1 MKTTRFISLWAIAL
15 CALIGLSSCNKPL
28 VATPDAVPVQLD
40 REETWSLM
48 NLDGEIIAEN
58 EFDAVPSAVYNG
70 RFVVENDSTG
80 CWIYDIADPTKEIND
95 EAFTQLTSFVTGY
108 AYGTR
113 GDSGIL
119 VVDRDGNV
127 VKELPDDIATISISP
142 FGNTD
147 LVIYSDI
154 NQKYGYMTPKG
165 EIAINAQWEKCN
177 EFNEGKALVKDEDG
191 RWLCINES
199 GKELFILDKNDSPVG
214 AFINGWLAVEDNK
227 NDRFRFVDANG
238 ETIVKLKAKQ
248 SANPFI
254 ANDRVIVKDY
264 EDDEYILMKDL
275 DVDKGEK
282 IKTFDKIYPIGLD
295 GKRYASRKS
304 SDSDWIIIDENGEK
318 IGNSRF
324 ERLSDNLTGYGL
336 ILASEDKESPYTLY
350 NNNGEAINN
359 KIELNDVR
367 LAIRSWIKS
376 PKAYNKRMVDQVIEV
391 IGSADKFGGKY
402 NIPTI
407 TATSKSEDIYKNLG
421 CEYAEK
427 AYYRTYG
434 YNPYYIGQNSD
445 IAINGYNKCD
455 LYVIFNK
462 TPITSGY
469 YGWSR
474 YFNFADV
481 NPIAGG
487 VEIYLDNDE
496 KAATMTAFVNE
507 LKAKGWKQ
515 SPEQQFAFE
524 GANDHYVFI
533 IPTRDGIL
541 TIHSFAK
548 LNAEKLFKN
557 AEEYSSEYIIKVS
570 LSTKKT
576 TAEIEG
582 SEFGAG

>member
-1 MKTTRFISLWAIAL
+1 MKTTRFISLWTIAL
-15 CALIGLSSCNKPL
+15 CTLIGLSSCNKPL
-28 VATPDAVPVQLD
+28 VVTPDAVPVQLD

-48 NLDGEIIAEN
+48 TLDGEIIAEN

-80 CWIYDIADPTKEIND
+80 CWIYDIANPTKEIND

-113 GDSGIL
+113 DGSGIL

-199 GKELFILDKNDSPVG
+199 GKEIFRLDKNDSPVG

-227 NDRFRFVDANG
+227 NDRFRFVDTNG
-238 ETIVKLKAKQ
+238 ETIIKLKAKQ
-248 SANPFI
+248 SANPLI
-254 ANDRVIVKDY
+254 ANNRVIIKDY

-318 IGNSRF
+318 VGKSRF
-324 ERLSDNLTGYGL
+324 ERLNDNLTTFGL
-336 ILASEDKESPYTLY
+336 ILATEDEDSPYTLY
-350 NNNGEAINN
+350 NNNGEVIND
-359 KIELNDVR
+359 KIELKDAR
-367 LAIRSWIKS
+367 LPIRSWIKS

-421 CEYAEK
+421 CESAEK

-515 SPEQQFAFE
+515 SPEQQYAFE
-524 GANDHYVFI
+524 GANDQYVYI

-557 AEEYSSEYIIKVS
+557 AEDYSAEYIIKVS
-570 LSTKKT
+570 LSANKT
-576 TAEIEG
+576 AAGIEG

>member
-1 MKTTRFISLWAIAL
+1 MT
-15 CALIGLSSCNKPL
+15 
-28 VATPDAVPVQLD
+28 
-40 REETWSLM
+40 
-48 NLDGEIIAEN
+48 LDGEIIAEN
-58 EFDAVPSAVYNG
+58 EFDAVPSAVFNG

-95 EAFTQLTSFVTGY
+95 EAFTQLTSFITGY

-113 GDSGIL
+113 SDSGFL

-154 NQKYGYMTPKG
+154 NQKYGYLTPKG

-177 EFNEGKALVKDEDG
+177 EFNEGKAIVKDDG
-191 RWLCINES
+191 RWICINES
-199 GKELFILDKNDSPVG
+199 GEELFTLDKNDSPVG
-214 AFINGWLAVEDNK
+214 AFINGWLAVEDNE

-350 NNNGEAINN
+350 NNNGEAIND

-376 PKAYNKRMVDQVIEV
+376 PKAYNKRLVDQVIEV
-391 IGSADKFGGKY
+391 IGSADDFGGKY

-407 TATSKSEDIYKNLG
+407 TATSKSEDIYTNLG
-421 CEYAEK
+421 FESAQK
-427 AYYRTYG
+427 AYYKTYG
-434 YNPYYIGQNSD
+434 YNPYYTGQNSD
-445 IAINGYNKCD
+445 IAINDYSKCD
-455 LYVIFNK
+455 FYVIFNK
-462 TPITSGY
+462 LPISSGY
-469 YGWSR
+469 YGWNR
-474 YFNFADV
+474 YFYYTDV

-487 VEIYLDNDE
+487 VDIYLDSDE
-496 KAATMTAFVNE
+496 KTATITAFANS
-507 LKAKGWKQ
+507 LKVKGWKQ
-515 SPEQQFAFE
+515 PTEQLYEFE
-524 GANDHYVFI
+524 GANGQYLYIV
-533 IPTRDGIL
+533 PTRDGIL
-541 TIHSFAK
+541 AIHAFAK
-548 LNAEKLFKN
+548 LDAEKLFKN
-557 AEEYSSEYIIKVS
+557 SEDYSAEYIIKVNI
-570 LSTKKT
+570 STNKA

>member
-28 VATPDAVPVQLD
+28 VATPDAVPVQFD

-48 NLDGEIIAEN
+48 TLDGEIIAEN
-58 EFDAVPSAVYNG
+58 EFDAVPSAVFNG

-113 GDSGIL
+113 DGSGIL

-127 VKELPDDIATISISP
+127 VKELPDDIATISISA

-154 NQKYGYMTPKG
+154 NQKHGYMTPKG

-227 NDRFRFVDANG
+227 NDRFRFVDTNG
-238 ETIVKLKAKQ
+238 ETIIKLKAKQ
-248 SANPFI
+248 SANPLI
-254 ANDRVIVKDY
+254 ANNRVIIKDY

-318 IGNSRF
+318 VVSNRF
-324 ERLSDNLTGYGL
+324 ERLDDNLTTFGL
-336 ILASEDKESPYTLY
+336 ILATEDEDSPYTLF
-350 NNNGEAINN
+350 NNNGEAIND
-359 KIELNDVR
+359 KIELKDAR
-367 LAIRSWIKS
+367 LPIRSWIKS
-376 PKAYNKRMVDQVIEV
+376 PKAYNKRLVDQVIEV

-481 NPIAGG
+481 NPIAGS

-515 SPEQQFAFE
+515 STEQQYAFE
-524 GANDHYVFI
+524 GANDHYVYI

-570 LSTKKT
+570 LSANKT
-576 TAEIEG
+576 AAGIEG